1 MVLIVVAD
9 AAFKPELYKERLGE
23 LGEVRVYEGPPS
35 SMGEFLCRIDSADI
49 AVVSH
54 FKLPAEAFEAK
65 NLKLVA
71 LTRTGYDDVDLDA
84 ATKKGIA
91 VANAPG
97 YSNEAV
103 AEHVFALLLSFLR
116 RILEADFWMREGR
129 FDCTAFEGRELR
141 GKTLGVIGTGRIG
154 TRVAEIAIAF
164 GMDVIAYDTRQASV
178 SAGTGKQKFRF
189 VSLDRLYSES
199 DFITVHLPLTPDT
212 ENLID
217 EEAFRLMKPGVILI
231 NTARGKII
239 DTNALIRALR
249 HGRIAGACLD
259 VFDQEPVMPDSPFL
273 GLSNTLLTPHIAYN
287 TLEAKELSI
296 AIATDNVAAFLR
308 GKPRNIVNTEVL
320 GLKH

>member
-1 MVLIVVAD
+1 MVIIVVAD
-9 AAFKPELYKERLGE
+9 AAFKPELFKERLGK

-35 SMGEFLCRIDSADI
+35 TMKEFLCRIDGADI

-54 FKLPAEAFEAK
+54 FKLPAEAFEVK

-84 ATKKGIA
+84 ATKKCIA

-103 AEHVFALLLSFLR
+103 AEHVFALLLSFTR

-141 GKTLGVIGTGRIG
+141 GKTLGVLGMGRIG
-154 TRVAEIAIAF
+154 SRVAEIALAF
-164 GMDVIAYDTRQASV
+164 GMDVIAYDTRQV
-178 SAGTGKQKFRF
+178 PMPAGRQRFRY

-199 DFITVHLPLTPDT
+199 DFITVHLPLTDDT
-212 ENLID
+212 KGLID
-217 EEAFRLMKPGVILI
+217 EEAFRLMKPSVILV
-231 NTARGKII
+231 NTARGGIF
-239 DTNALIRALR
+239 DRDALLQALE

-259 VFDQEPVMPDSPFL
+259 VFDQEPLIPDSPLL

-287 TLEAKELSI
+287 TREAKELSI
-296 AIATDNVAAFLR
+296 LIAVENVASFLQ
-308 GKPRNIVNTEVL
+308 GKPRNVVNQAVL
-320 GLKH
+320 SIKQ

>member
-1 MVLIVVAD
+1 MVFIVVAD
-9 AAFKPELYKERLGE
+9 AVFKPELFKEQLGK
-23 LGEVRVYEGPPS
+23 LGEVQVYEGVPS
-35 SMGEFLCRIDSADI
+35 SMNEFLCRIDGADV

-54 FKLPAEAFEAK
+54 FKLPAEAFEVK

-71 LTRTGYDDVDLDA
+71 LTRTGYDDVDLDT
-84 ATKKGIA
+84 ATRKGIA

-103 AEHVFALLLSFLR
+103 AEHVFALLLSFIR
-116 RILEADFWMREGR
+116 RILEADFWMREGQ

-154 TRVAEIAIAF
+154 SRVAEIALAF
-164 GMDVIAYDTRQASV
+164 GMDVIAFDTQQTSAS
-178 SAGTGKQKFRF
+178 AGKQKFRF

-199 DFITVHLPLTPDT
+199 DFITVHLPLTGDT

-217 EEAFRLMKPGVILI
+217 EEAFRLMKPSVVIV
-231 NTARGKII
+231 NTARGGII
-239 DTNALIRALR
+239 DRDALLAALE

-259 VFDQEPVMPDSPFL
+259 VFDQEPVMLDSPFL